1 MHGAERGHSGCVADG
16 ESDPGGG
23 DERRGVS
30 LIRALTLG
38 AVAAWA
44 IGAISMPIVAWIW
57 LRAGG
62 RRRVVALVA
71 FAAGLVAQGAWLYD
85 VAADGPGAILQPAAG
100 MNGWGA
106 WSLGIAGL
114 AALLSGIRAAWGRG
128 LRGLLDPDRAFEV
141 AIGLFGVGVLLQQ
154 IARALA

>member
-1 MHGAERGHSGCVADG
+1 MPVA
-16 ESDPGGG
+16 
-23 DERRGVS
+23 
-30 LIRALTLG
+30 
-38 AVAAWA
+38 
-44 IGAISMPIVAWIW
+44 AWIW

-71 FAAGLVAQGAWLYD
+71 FAAGLVAQVAWLYD
-85 VAADGPGAILQPAAG
+85 VATHGPGVILHPAAG

-106 WSLGIAGL
+106 WSLGVAGL
-114 AALLSGIRAAWGRG
+114 AALLSGIRAARG
-128 LRGLLDPDRAFEV
+128 LRGLLEPDRAFEV

>member
-1 MHGAERGHSGCVADG
+1 MHGAERGHSGRAADG
-16 ESDPGGG
+16 ESEPGGG
-23 DERRGVS
+23 DERRS
-30 LIRALTLG
+30 LIRALALG

-44 IGAISMPIVAWIW
+44 IGAIAIPMAAWIR

-62 RRRVVALVA
+62 RRRVVAIVA
-71 FAAGLVAQGAWLYD
+71 FAAGLVAQVAWLYE
-85 VAADGPGAILQPAAG
+85 VAADGLGAILQPEAG

-106 WSLGIAGL
+106 WSLGVAGL
-114 AALLSGIRAAWGRG
+114 AALLSGISAAWGRG
-128 LRGLLDPDRAFEV
+128 LRGRLDPDRAFEV

>member
-1 MHGAERGHSGCVADG
+1 MHGAERGHSGSLADG
-16 ESDPGGG
+16 ESGPGGG
-23 DERRGVS
+23 DERRGLS
-30 LIRALTLG
+30 LIRALALG
-38 AVAAWA
+38 AIAAWA
-44 IGAISMPIVAWIW
+44 IGAIAMPIAAWIR

-71 FAAGLVAQGAWLYD
+71 FAGGLVAQAAWLYD
-85 VAADGPGAILQPAAG
+85 VATNGLGVILQPGAG

-114 AALLSGIRAAWGRG
+114 AALLSSIRAAWGRG